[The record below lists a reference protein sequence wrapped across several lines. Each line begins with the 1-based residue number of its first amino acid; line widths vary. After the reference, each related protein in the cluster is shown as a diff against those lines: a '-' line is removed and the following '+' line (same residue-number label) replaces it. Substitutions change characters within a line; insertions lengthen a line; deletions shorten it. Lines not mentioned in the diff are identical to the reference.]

1 MTVRRPRQTGFTM
14 LELLVAMAMMG
25 ALAVSL
31 YGTLRVAFRARDSAT
46 SAIAPVRAAQI
57 AVDLIRTDLESALPP
72 TGTLAE
78 RFYGSFGV
86 ETPNA
91 STILFP
97 CAALDPVLPTNAP
110 GNVQAVNTYS
120 PFTAGGIRRVE
131 LYVTQLP
138 DGTMGLVRRTVHN
151 LPLAVTEPLPQEEII
166 CRGVRTFLL
175 RYFDGLVW
183 QDFWDSTQQLNA
195 LPFAVE
201 MMLELERPGATSRDE
216 PTYRVSRI
224 FTLPCYQEPVAEE
237 DGGAL

>member
-1 MTVRRPRQTGFTM
+1 MNTRHHRTGFTM

-46 SAIAPVRAAQI
+46 SAVAPVRAAQI

-72 TGTLAE
+72 KPGGLAGPF
-78 RFYGSFGV
+78 RAQFGI

-91 STILFP
+91 STIQFH
-97 CAALDPVLPTNAP
+97 CAATDPGLPASTP
-110 GNVQAVNTYS
+110 GNVTPAAAS
-120 PFTAGGIRRVE
+120 PFVSGGIRRVE
-131 LYVTQLP
+131 LSVAQLP

-183 QDFWDSTQQLNA
+183 QDFWDSDQQLDA
-195 LPFAVE
+195 IPFAVE
-201 MMLELERPGATSRDE
+201 LMLELERPGATSRDE

-224 FTLPCYQEPVAEE
+224 FTLPCHQEPVAEE
-237 DGGAL
+237 GDTGL

>member
-1 MTVRRPRQTGFTM
+1 MTVRRARHTGFTM

-46 SAIAPVRAAQI
+46 SAVAPVRAAQI

-72 TGTLAE
+72 KTGGLAGPF
-78 RFYGSFGV
+78 RAQFGI

-91 STILFP
+91 STIQFH
-97 CAALDPVLPTNAP
+97 CAALDPVRPNGTP
-110 GNVQAVNTYS
+110 GNVQAVNTYN
-120 PFTAGGIRRVE
+120 PFTAGGVRRVE
-131 LYVTQLP
+131 LSVAQLP

-183 QDFWDSTQQLNA
+183 QDFWDSDQQLDA
-195 LPFAVE
+195 IPFAVE
-201 MMLELERPGATSRDE
+201 MMLELERPGATSRDD

-224 FTLPCYQEPVAEE
+224 FTLPCYQEPMAEE
-237 DGGAL
+237 EGGG

>member
-1 MTVRRPRQTGFTM
+1 MSFGRARHTGFTM

-46 SAIAPVRAAQI
+46 SAVAPVRAAQI

-72 TGTLAE
+72 TGILVE
-78 RFYGSFGV
+78 RFYGQFGV

-91 STILFP
+91 STILFH
-97 CAALDPVLPTNAP
+97 CAALDPVLPTNTP
-110 GNVQAVNTYS
+110 GNVQAVNTYR
-120 PFTAGGIRRVE
+120 PFVSGGVRRVE

-138 DGTMGLVRRTVHN
+138 DGTMGLVRRTVYN
-151 LPLAVTEPLPQEEII
+151 YQLAVTDPLPQEEII

-224 FTLPCYQEPVAEE
+224 FTLPCYQEPVAEAE
-237 DGGAL
+237 GAM